1 MIRIRTIPAPAVS
14 DLHRRMEQVME
25 NLIHGFGSAAPGSAF
40 LPRADI
46 HETPAG
52 IRIILD
58 LAGVTRD
65 GIDIV
70 IEGRHLRVSG
80 SRLEPEVSD
89 CLRYHQMEI
98 PYGSFERIFHLPEEA
113 DIERVVASYRDGF
126 LQITVPLRAPGPA
139 RQVPVDT
146 P

>member
-1 MIRIRTIPAPAVS
+1 MIRIRRIPTPGVS

-25 NLIHGFGSAAPGSAF
+25 SLLHGLGSVAPGTGF

-46 HETPAG
+46 HETASG

-65 GIDIV
+65 EIDIV
-70 IEGRHLRVSG
+70 IEGRHLRVAG
-80 SRLEPEVSD
+80 SRQEPEVNE

-98 PYGSFERIFHLPEEA
+98 PYGLFERIFHLPEEA
-113 DIERVVASYRDGF
+113 DIERVSALYRDGF
-126 LQITVPLRAPGPA
+126 LQITVPLRSPGEA

>member
-1 MIRIRTIPAPAVS
+1 MIRIRTIPVSEVS

-25 NLIHGFGSAAPGSAF
+25 NLLHGFGAVAPGTAF

-46 HETPAG
+46 HETASG

-65 GIDIV
+65 EIDIV
-70 IEGRHLRVSG
+70 IEGRHLRVAG
-80 SRLEPEVSD
+80 TRLEPEGSE

-98 PYGSFERIFHLPEEA
+98 PYGSFERIFHLPEAA
-113 DIERVVASYRDGF
+113 DAERVSASYRDGF
-126 LQITVPLRAPGPA
+126 LQITVPLRPGGET
-139 RQVPVDT
+139 RQVPIDT

>member
-1 MIRIRTIPAPAVS
+1 MIRITRIPSPDVS

-25 NLIHGFGSAAPGSAF
+25 SLLHGFGSVAPGSAF

-46 HETPAG
+46 HETAAG

-65 GIDIV
+65 DIDIV
-70 IEGRHLRVSG
+70 IEGRLLRVAG
-80 SRLEPEVSD
+80 SRQEPEVSD

-98 PYGSFERIFHLPEEA
+98 PYGSFERIFHLPEDA
-113 DIERVVASYRDGF
+113 DAERVSASYRDGF
-126 LQITVPLRAPGPA
+126 LQITVPLRPPGEA
-139 RQVPVDT
+139 RQVPVDA

>member
-1 MIRIRTIPAPAVS
+1 MIRIRKIPAPEVS

-25 NLIHGFGSAAPGSAF
+25 NLLHGFASVAPGNAF
-40 LPRADI
+40 LPRADV
-46 HETPAG
+46 HETASG

-65 GIDIV
+65 DLDIV
-70 IEGRHLRVSG
+70 IEGRHLRVAG
-80 SRLEPEVSD
+80 SRQEPEVRE

-113 DIERVVASYRDGF
+113 DVERVTASYRDGF
-126 LQITVPLRAPGPA
+126 LQITVPLRPAGEA

-146 P
+146 R

>member
-1 MIRIRTIPAPAVS
+1 MIRIRRVPAPEVS

-25 NLIHGFGSAAPGSAF
+25 SLLHGFGSVTTAAGF

-46 HETPAG
+46 HETSSG

-58 LAGVTRD
+58 LAGVTREQ
-65 GIDIV
+65 IDIV
-70 IEGRHLRVSG
+70 IEGQLLRVSG
-80 SRLEPEVSD
+80 ERNEPEAHQ

-113 DIERVVASYRDGF
+113 DAERVTASYRDGF
-126 LQITVPLRAPGPA
+126 LQITVPLSPSGEA
-139 RQVPVDT
+139 RQVPVDA

>member
-1 MIRIRTIPAPAVS
+1 MIRIRKVPPPEVS

-25 NLIHGFGSAAPGSAF
+25 SLLHGFGSMVPGADF
-40 LPRADI
+40 APRADI
-46 HETPAG
+46 HETAAG

-65 GIDIV
+65 DIEIV
-70 IEGRHLRVSG
+70 IEGRLLRVAGARRES
-80 SRLEPEVSD
+80 EVSD

-98 PYGSFERIFHLPEEA
+98 PYGAFERIFHLPDVA
-113 DIERVVASYRDGF
+113 DAERVTAAYRDGF
-126 LQITVPLRAPGPA
+126 LQIEVPLRPAGEA